1 MILKGLAVDEEA
13 VSVVEMEGT
22 AVQISGRLRGG
33 WAGPR
38 SVVGLSGWHSRWSR
52 LGSEDGMRCFAT
64 LSMTTGGKRA
74 WGRRRVFVRGLKL
87 EMGRK
92 EEKADSSLRSE

>member
-33 WAGPR
+33 WAGPGW
-38 SVVGLSGWHSRWSR
+38 VVGPSG
-52 LGSEDGMRCFAT
+52 LGCGKGMGLGGGWCGGIEAGCHGT
-64 LSMTTGGKRA
+64 NGITGEVLGKF
-74 WGRRRVFVRGLKL
+74 GRRQRR
-87 EMGRK
+87 
-92 EEKADSSLRSE
+92 

>member
-13 VSVVEMEGT
+13 VSVIEMEGT

-52 LGSEDGMRCFAT
+52 LGSEDEMLRYAQHDNR
-64 LSMTTGGKRA
+64 GKRA

>member
-1 MILKGLAVDEEA
+1 MLILKGLAVDEEA

-52 LGSEDGMRCFAT
+52 LGSEDEMRCFAT
-64 LSMTTGGKRA
+64 LSMTTGGR
-74 WGRRRVFVRGLKL
+74 GRGVGGACLCA
-87 EMGRK
+87 G
-92 EEKADSSLRSE
+92 